1 MCKIT
6 TIKSSIITD
15 AVSYLCQKAACFLP
29 EEVYEALQRFNCE
42 EILLNAH
49 LAYKTTRPICQ
60 DTGITVVFVDIGQD
74 VHIDGD
80 SLELAINKGV
90 EKGYG
95 QGYLRKSIVDDP
107 VYARKNT
114 ETNTPAI
121 IHTRIV
127 PGNTIKITVALKG
140 AGSEN
145 MSAVKMLNPSDGIE
159 GIIDF
164 VVETVENSAS
174 NSCPPVYVGV
184 GVGGTMEHAA
194 ILAKRA
200 LLKPPLTELELEKQI
215 YEKVKDIAFGV
226 SIETHACHI
235 AGLPVAINLN
245 CHAARHAHMI
255 LTDSTIIPKK
265 IEPDFDIP
273 CNQDKVDYS
282 LYKKINLPLKDEDIA
297 NLKAGDSILLSGELY
312 TARDAA
318 HKKFIEEG
326 VPFDIKGQTIYYTG
340 PCPAKEREIIGPAGP
355 TTSARVDSYTPQ
367 LLELGLK
374 GMVGKGVRNQEV
386 LNSIKQNKAVYF
398 TATGGAACLLAQK
411 IKSAEVVA
419 YPELGTEAVYKLEV
433 QDFPVIVGI
442 DSQGKNFNT

>member
-1 MCKIT
+1 MNNVT
-6 TIKSSIITD
+6 TIKSSLIAD
-15 AVSYLCQKAACFLP
+15 AISYLCQKAACFLR
-29 EEVYEALQRFNCE
+29 EEIYNALQRFNCE

-49 LAYKTTRPICQ
+49 LAYKTKRPICQ

-74 VHIDGD
+74 VHIEGD
-80 SLELAINKGV
+80 ELELAINKGV
-90 EKGYG
+90 EKGYE

-114 ETNTPAI
+114 ETNTPAV

-145 MSAVKMLNPSDGIE
+145 MSAVKMLNPSDGVE
-159 GIIDF
+159 GIINF

-174 NSCPPVYVGV
+174 NSCPPVYIGI
-184 GVGGTMEHAA
+184 GVGGTMEQAA

-200 LLKPPLTELELEKQI
+200 LLKTPLTESELEKQI

-226 SIETHACHI
+226 SIETQACHI

-245 CHAARHAHMI
+245 CHATRHAEMV
-255 LTDSTIIPKK
+255 LTENTVLPEEIK
-265 IEPDFDIP
+265 PDFDIP
-273 CNQDKVDYS
+273 CNEHKIDYS
-282 LYKKINLPLKDEDIA
+282 SYKKINLPLKDEDIEG
-297 NLKAGDSILLSGELY
+297 LKAGDGVLLSGEVC

-318 HKKFIEEG
+318 HKKFIEQG
-326 VPFDIKGQTIYYTG
+326 IPFDIKGQVIYYTG
-340 PCPAKEREIIGPAGP
+340 PCPAMEDEIIGPAGP
-355 TTSARVDSYTPQ
+355 TTSSRMDSYTPQ

-374 GMVGKGVRNQEV
+374 GMIGKGIRNQEV

-398 TATGGAACLLAQK
+398 TAIGGAACLLTQK
-411 IKSAEVVA
+411 IKSAKIIA
-419 YPELGTEAVYKLEV
+419 YHELGTEAVFKLQVE
-433 QDFPVIVGI
+433 DFPVIV
-442 DSQGKNFNT
+442 NFI